1 MSHDALQSDPYFI
14 ALVYNFQASAMIGM
28 GKMMNPF
35 KNEITRNMDEAKHS
49 IDMLEMLDKKTKGN
63 LTDEEN
69 RMLQS
74 TLTTLRLN
82 YVDEV
87 NKDKE
92 AEQKKE
98 EEKKETE
105 PKAEEKKE
113 KTEEKKTKEKTKTE
127 KKPKAKKSSKK
138 EKTDK
143 K

>member
-113 KTEEKKTKEKTKTE
+113 KTEEKKNKRKN
-127 KKPKAKKSSKK
+127 
-138 EKTDK
+138 
-143 K
+143 